1 MSLSVLVP
9 WRPSDD
15 GYRARS
21 LAWLRRRYHALLP
34 DAQLVIANSNAERFN
49 RSEARNNA
57 FNYSDGDVLLI
68 ADADT
73 VFHPHLIELAAMMV
87 ADGDAPWII
96 PYDEGRYYNLGQ
108 RRTDELLAGDP
119 AADIPEP
126 TDEDDWEHK
135 LTSWAGLLVVSRD
148 GYETA
153 GGYDERFAGWGYED
167 NAFRAALDHRVG
179 THTRLKGHCEHLW
192 HHVIA
197 GECFDNPDIDAN
209 RRLYQK
215 YEHGYLP

>member
-9 WRPSDD
+9 WRPSTD
-15 GYRARS
+15 GYRNRS
-21 LAWLRRRYHALLP
+21 FAWLRHRYHQLLP
-34 DAQLVIANSNAERFN
+34 DAQLVIGTSSAERFN

-57 FNYSDGDVLLI
+57 FNYSDGDVVLI

-73 VFHPHLIELAAMMV
+73 IFHAQSIRLAVMV
-87 ADGDAPWII
+87 AATGAAHWVI
-96 PYDEGRYYNLGQ
+96 PYGEKRYYNLSH
-108 RRTDELLAGDP
+108 RRTEEILALDP

-135 LTSWAGLLVVSRD
+135 LTSWAGLLVVTRAA
-148 GYETA
+148 YQEA

-179 THTRLKGHCEHLW
+179 PHSRLDGHCEHLW
-192 HHVIA
+192 HPVA
-197 GECFDNPDIDAN
+197 VGECFDNPDIEAN
-209 RRLYQK
+209 RKLYQK
-215 YEHGYLP
+215 YELGILP